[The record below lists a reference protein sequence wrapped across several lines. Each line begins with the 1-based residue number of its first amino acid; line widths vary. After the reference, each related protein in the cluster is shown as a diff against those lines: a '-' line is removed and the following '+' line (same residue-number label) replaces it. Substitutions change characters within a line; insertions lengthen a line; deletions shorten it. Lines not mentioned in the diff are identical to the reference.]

1 MKVGDLV
8 TWVGHTGFGGRDE
21 IGLIM
26 EVHEQEWT
34 ADKEPYNLHCP
45 AWLVVLWSN
54 GDIQGIGEDDVK
66 PVEVKNDNK

>member
-34 ADKEPYNLHCP
+34 AD
-45 AWLVVLWSN
+45 
-54 GDIQGIGEDDVK
+54 
-66 PVEVKNDNK
+66 